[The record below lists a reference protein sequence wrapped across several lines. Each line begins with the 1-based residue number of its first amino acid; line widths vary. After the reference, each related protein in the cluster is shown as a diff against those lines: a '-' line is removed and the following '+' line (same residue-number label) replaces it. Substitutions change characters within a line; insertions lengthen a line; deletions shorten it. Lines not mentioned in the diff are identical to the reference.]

1 MSELGVVIVILH
13 ENKVLLT
20 QREDFEM
27 WCLPGG
33 AVDSNESLAT
43 AALREVSEE
52 TGLQIQLTH
61 QVGLMSKPFWGR
73 DGTHHIIFAAHPIS
87 LTLKANPQEVK
98 AAAFFP
104 INQLP
109 EPLLWEH
116 RYFIAAALSGTV
128 GQVWVNRAKTPPYF
142 ANRAELYAWRDN
154 SGLSR
159 EAAFQQINKEIG
171 QQTIEV
177 VLGSEQ
183 GQCISE
189 AEPF

>member
-1 MSELGVVIVILH
+1 MPEFGVVVVVRH
-13 ENKVLLT
+13 ENKILLT
-20 QREDFEM
+20 QREDFEV

-33 AVDSNESLAT
+33 SIDPDETVV
-43 AALREVSEE
+43 AAAIREVSEE
-52 TGLQIQLTH
+52 TGLQVQLTH
-61 QVGLMSKPFWGR
+61 HVGLMSKPFWGR
-73 DGTHHIIFAAHPIS
+73 GGTHHVVFAAHPIS

-104 INQLP
+104 VDQLP

-116 RYFIAAALSGTV
+116 RYFIAAALSGTT
-128 GQVWVNRAKTPPYF
+128 GHVWVNRAKTPPYF

-159 EAAFQQINKEIG
+159 EAAFQQLNKEIG

-177 VLGSEQ
+177 VLGPQQ
-183 GQCISE
+183 G
-189 AEPF
+189 